1 MSGLHQEFLQGPDS
15 NRRVTFADT
24 RESLEALQQQNE
36 YFRENTEVSGN
47 THLEQRMAYWE
58 ILTDF

>member
-15 NRRVTFADT
+15 NQRVTSADT

-36 YFRENTEVSGN
+36 YFRENTEVSGD
-47 THLEQRMAYWE
+47 THLEQRMAY
-58 ILTDF
+58 